1 MKRPFYGQLRHPG
14 TNTIAGHSRLF
25 GALTL
30 MKEQGDGFSPPDRA
44 TLEAEAAA
52 LTSHPAFDA
61 AALAFC
67 RGMTGFHAG
76 RWVLNVGLSDTPRF
90 VVAALVIHLD
100 AAWPGGATTARVAR
114 LCQAGGLAG
123 PKAAKGALSVFRAA
137 GLIRDRPDGSDRRA
151 RRLAPTPA
159 LLGLMCENLTMRL
172 QAQEALTPLP
182 AAAADWAATEGV
194 LAAFLGRNIEAYA
207 GMDFRLYDGFPEVRA
222 FMDRQCGY
230 LILLELVAA
239 QLAVSCGAVP
249 RLSLSALAQR
259 FDVSRAHVRRLLTD
273 GLAHGWLRVCGHGGD
288 VAVEPETFARLRFWI
303 ALEFAWTWRLVGSL
317 GT

>member
-1 MKRPFYGQLRHPG
+1 M
-14 TNTIAGHSRLF
+14 I
-25 GALTL
+25 
-30 MKEQGDGFSPPDRA
+30 EQRFDFAPPDRA
-44 TLEAEAAA
+44 TLKSEAVA
-52 LTSHPAFDA
+52 LTGLPAFDQ

-76 RWVLNVGLSDTPRF
+76 RWVLNVGLSDTVRF

-114 LCQAGGLAG
+114 LCHAGGLAG
-123 PKAAKGALSVFRAA
+123 PKAAKGALAVFRAA
-137 GLIRDRPDGSDRRA
+137 GLVRDRPDGSDRRA

-172 QAQEALTPLP
+172 RAQEALTPLP
-182 AAAADWAATEGV
+182 APAAAWAATDGV

-230 LILLELVAA
+230 LILLELMAA
-239 QLAVSCGAVP
+239 QLAATCGGPP
-249 RLSLSALAQR
+249 RPSLSALAQK
-259 FDVSRAHVRRLLTD
+259 FDVSRAHVRLLLAD
-273 GLAHGWLRVCGHGGD
+273 GVARGWLRARGHGGD
-288 VAVEPETFARLRFWI
+288 VALEPETFARLRVWI
-303 ALEFAWTWRLVGSL
+303 ALEFTWTWRLVGSL
-317 GT
+317 GG